1 MRSFAVLNKSYYT
14 ALNSLKNKAFHPL
27 CLKLTK
33 KFDGV
38 SQKIYEQTGKKIN
51 IGAIVG
57 GVLLG
62 AIILCIVGLIL
73 GMIRDFLFG
82 VS

>member
-1 MRSFAVLNKSYYT
+1 MNDKFKEFLNKAGDFY
-14 ALNSLKNKAFHPL
+14 
-27 CLKLTK
+27 LKLTK

-51 IGAIVG
+51 VGAIAG

-62 AIILCIVGLIL
+62 AITLGIVGLIL